1 MRENGKTKR
10 MTLRARNG
18 SRTSQRRS
26 TKQDDLL
33 ISSPADVALS
43 NRGKAGSTLVIA
55 IGNTSL
61 FCGVFDPTGQLASF
75 RLPTSDLPRV
85 ARRVIGSI
93 ERAAV
98 CSVVPAMTP
107 DVLRYVKRNWN
118 VDADVLSWNAPHGLT
133 IGYQQPGELGAD
145 RIAAAIGARKFYPGK
160 NIIVVD
166 CGTATT
172 VTATRHDGR
181 VMGGSIIPGLSMWP
195 DMLASRTALLPRV
208 EVRRPKAALGRTT
221 ESGIAAGV
229 FFGHVGA
236 IRECVSRV
244 RAEAFRGGRC
254 VVIATGG
261 EAEHFAGEK
270 LFTTIAPDLILHG
283 LRAFAARQIDS

>member
-1 MRENGKTKR
+1 MRGNRKTKR
-10 MTLRARNG
+10 TTHRAKNG
-18 SRTSQRRS
+18 LRTSQRRS
-26 TKQDDLL
+26 MKPDDLFT
-33 ISSPADVALS
+33 SPPADVDPS

-61 FCGVFDPTGQLASF
+61 FCGVFDRSGQLASF

-118 VDADVLSWNAPHGLT
+118 VDAAVLSWNAPHGLT
-133 IGYQQPGELGAD
+133 IGYQQPAELGAD
-145 RIAAAIGARKFYPGK
+145 RIAAAIGARKFFPGT
-160 NIIVVD
+160 NVIVVD

-172 VTATRHDGR
+172 VTATHRHGR
-181 VMGGSIIPGLSMWP
+181 VMGGAIIPGLSMWP

-208 EVRRPKAALGRTT
+208 DVRRPKAALGRTT

-236 IRECVSRV
+236 IRECVTRV

-254 VVIATGG
+254 VVIGTGG
-261 EAEHFAGEK
+261 EADHFVREK

-283 LRAFAARQIDS
+283 LRAFATRLIDS

>member
-1 MRENGKTKR
+1 

-61 FCGVFDPTGQLASF
+61 FCGVFDPTGQLAAF

-181 VMGGSIIPGLSMWP
+181 VMGGAIIPGLSMWP